1 MSTAEEATPA
11 TETIT
16 VTTVTVTDPTTTTAA
31 TTTTTPQKPALVFR
45 VNRKIDKNDPLRFQG
60 EGISFNAKMIGTEEV
75 PEARGDK
82 MCQDKIQKL
91 KAEIKALGVHKQRII
106 VNVSEEGIKLVD
118 VRHGVVE
125 HSHPVHKVSF
135 ISRDMSDSRA
145 FGYIFSTEEKKHLF
159 YGIKTEKASEA
170 VVLTLRDLFQVIFER
185 KKKEMEEAKKQQ
197 ESPENKEEKQDP
209 NVIKLDGELNTESNT
224 DEEPVYS
231 CHQHK
236 KEVFTSWT
244 DQKVPT
250 NNRLVKERAGSSLV
264 DLESELETIGQGIE
278 QMNKLETFFE
288 SENPPTSSPS
298 NDPWGSPTSTSTAG
312 GEPTSTSSDL
322 QDIDLFGNKP
332 ASPVDKNAILGLF
345 GNQPTMPQNPGMLHA
360 GYAAQPQQGFGGQPQ
375 QGFGGQPQQGFGA
388 QPQQQGFGGQPQQG
402 FGAQSQAG
410 FGAQPGAPLTVQTG
424 FGQQGFG
431 GAPGQQ
437 GFGVPTSQPGFG
449 APAAN
454 PFGQPAGG
462 FPPVPQRPGFGG
474 PAPNQP
480 NPWGAANSGMPA
492 PTNDP
497 FGEPLLAPQKMQGEG
512 GRDSPKPPA
521 DAFGDLCQIKT
532 KSTDKTPKQLF
543 AQQSAA
549 TKKPINELAKANQPQ
564 VQASSED
571 PFGTFDSFSLP
582 DAANFKTTPA
592 SHDPFDTSFINNP
605 LKAMQHAAFP
615 ACKNNANTQNK
626 PDHLHVSSAN
636 NGDSD
641 SDNFDMPSPEGPPP
655 PLPPERKIDK
665 IAAIPP
671 APPPRPLSGTS
682 HQQHSCDKPVP
693 ALPPRNMSS
702 ESQKTSIIPVPR
714 PRPQSRSLNEKSL
727 GEFQS
732 SQSNLSA
739 NTQKKVEENNNLNA
753 SSADDDKL
761 SIKSSNSSGSSSRF
775 VIEDPFQSNDPFA
788 DCDPFNSS
796 DGFSKVFDNNS
807 TDPFSSPFS
816 IQTKGQKSE
825 HLDSSTDPF
834 LAFDFKSNGVQKNIK
849 VSTDSSSNKPKAP
862 PPAND
867 PFDTFFK

>member
-1 MSTAEEATPA
+1 MSTTEEATPA

-16 VTTVTVTDPTTTTAA
+16 VTTDPTTTTAA
-31 TTTTTPQKPALVFR
+31 TTATTPNKPALVFR

-82 MCQDKIQKL
+82 MCQEKIQKL
-91 KAEIKALGVHKQRII
+91 KAEIKALGVHKQRIV

-145 FGYIFSTEEKKHLF
+145 FGYIFSTEEKKHIF

-185 KKKEMEEAKKQQ
+185 KKKEMEVAKKQQ

-231 CHQHK
+231 
-236 KEVFTSWT
+236 
-244 DQKVPT
+244 VPT

-288 SENPPTSSPS
+288 NENPPTSSPS

-312 GEPTSTSSDL
+312 GVPTSTSSDL
-322 QDIDLFGNKP
+322 QDIDLFGTKP

-345 GNQPTMPQNPGMLHA
+345 GNQPTMPPNNPGMLHA
-360 GYAAQPQQGFGGQPQ
+360 GFAAQPGFGA
-375 QGFGGQPQQGFGA
+375 QPQQGFGA
-388 QPQQQGFGGQPQQG
+388 QPQQG
-402 FGAQSQAG
+402 FGAQTQAG

-431 GAPGQQ
+431 
-437 GFGVPTSQPGFG
+437 VPTSQPGFGAPPAQPGFGAPTAQPGFG

-454 PFGQPAGG
+454 PFGQPMGG
-462 FPPVPQRPGFGG
+462 FPPAVPQRPGFGG

-497 FGEPLLAPQKMQGEG
+497 FGEPVLAPTKMQGEG

-532 KSTDKTPKQLF
+532 KSTDKTPKELF
-543 AQQSAA
+543 AQQTAA

-564 VQASSED
+564 VQ
-571 PFGTFDSFSLP
+571 
-582 DAANFKTTPA
+582 
-592 SHDPFDTSFINNP
+592 
-605 LKAMQHAAFP
+605 Q
-615 ACKNNANTQNK
+615 
-626 PDHLHVSSAN
+626 
-636 NGDSD
+636 
-641 SDNFDMPSPEGPPP
+641 
-655 PLPPERKIDK
+655 
-665 IAAIPP
+665 
-671 APPPRPLSGTS
+671 
-682 HQQHSCDKPVP
+682 
-693 ALPPRNMSS
+693 
-702 ESQKTSIIPVPR
+702 
-714 PRPQSRSLNEKSL
+714 
-727 GEFQS
+727 
-732 SQSNLSA
+732 
-739 NTQKKVEENNNLNA
+739 
-753 SSADDDKL
+753 
-761 SIKSSNSSGSSSRF
+761 
-775 VIEDPFQSNDPFA
+775 
-788 DCDPFNSS
+788 
-796 DGFSKVFDNNS
+796 
-807 TDPFSSPFS
+807 
-816 IQTKGQKSE
+816 
-825 HLDSSTDPF
+825 
-834 LAFDFKSNGVQKNIK
+834 
-849 VSTDSSSNKPKAP
+849 P

>member
-1 MSTAEEATPA
+1 MSTTEEATPA
-11 TETIT
+11 TETIA
-16 VTTVTVTDPTTTTAA
+16 VTTVTVTDPSTTTAA
-31 TTTTTPQKPALVFR
+31 TTATTPNKPVLVFR

-60 EGISFNAKMIGTEEV
+60 EGISFNAKLIGTEEV

-82 MCQDKIQKL
+82 MCQEKIQKL

-118 VRHGVVE
+118 VRHGIIE

-197 ESPENKEEKQDP
+197 ESPEKKEEKQDP

-231 CHQHK
+231 
-236 KEVFTSWT
+236 
-244 DQKVPT
+244 VPT

-312 GEPTSTSSDL
+312 EVPTSTSSDL
-322 QDIDLFGNKP
+322 QDIDLFGTKP

-345 GNQPTMPQNPGMLHA
+345 GNQPTMPPSNPGMLHA
-360 GYAAQPQQGFGGQPQ
+360 GYAAQPGFGA
-375 QGFGGQPQQGFGA
+375 QPQQGFGA
-388 QPQQQGFGGQPQQG
+388 QTQQG
-402 FGAQSQAG
+402 FGAQTQAG

-431 GAPGQQ
+431 VPTSQP
-437 GFGVPTSQPGFG
+437 GFGVPASQPGFGAPPAQPGFGAPTAQPGFG

-454 PFGQPAGG
+454 PFGQPMGG
-462 FPPVPQRPGFGG
+462 FPPAVPQRPGFGG

-497 FGEPLLAPQKMQGEG
+497 FGEPVLAPTKMQGDG

-543 AQQSAA
+543 AEQTAA

-582 DAANFKTTPA
+582 DAANFKTTQA

-605 LKAMQHAAFP
+605 LKAMQHAVLP
-615 ACKNNANTQNK
+615 ACNNNANIQNK
-626 PDHLHVSSAN
+626 PDHLQVSSAN

-714 PRPQSRSLNEKSL
+714 PRPQSRSLSEKSL
-727 GEFQS
+727 GESQS
-732 SQSNLSA
+732 SQSNFGA

-753 SSADDDKL
+753 SSPDGDKL
-761 SIKSSNSSGSSSRF
+761 SRNSTNSSGSSSHF

-807 TDPFSSPFS
+807 NDPFSSPFS

-825 HLDSSTDPF
+825 HLDSSKDPF
-834 LAFDFKSNGVQKNIK
+834 AVFDFKSNGVKKNIK
-849 VSTDSSSNKPKAP
+849 VSTDSNKPKQP